1 MKITLAAVLA
11 ALALRSLS
19 HAAPT
24 TFFGQDLNTLPPAG
38 PGSDNPTRLT
48 VHPEAD
54 EAANRFLSRLVGVAT
69 ETFESFP
76 DQSSPAML
84 TFGPD
89 TATLTGGPVVY
100 NVPTNTFNGTFPIS
114 GDQFLLLVAQS
125 SSFFRINFSTPQAAF
140 GFYATDV
147 EVAQL
152 RITLVATNGNR
163 TELTVPTFSA
173 ENPTLPTGSV
183 LFFGVIDTE
192 APFVTVEFARIGASV
207 DGFGFDNM
215 TIGRVGQVGPPR
227 LDIRVSERLDGRVSE
242 VELSWASLTNETYR
256 VDFRSDLTT
265 IVWTP
270 LTCTAGD
277 GTTKRVYDLVP
288 VGALR
293 RFYRLAVTNCVPDL

>member
-1 MKITLAAVLA
+1 MKTTLAAVLA
-11 ALALRSLS
+11 AFALTSLS

-69 ETFESFP
+69 EPFESFP

-100 NVPTNTFNGTFPIS
+100 NVPTNTFHGTFPTS
-114 GDQFLLLVAQS
+114 GDQFLQLMAES
-125 SSFFRINFSTPQAAF
+125 SSFFRIDFSTPQAAF

-152 RITLVATNGNR
+152 RITLVATNGQR
-163 TELTVPTFSA
+163 TDLTVPTFSA
-173 ENPTLPTGSV
+173 EHPTVPTGSV
-183 LFFGVIDTE
+183 LFFGVIDTV
-192 APFVTVEFARIGASV
+192 APFVTVEFARVGTSN
-207 DGFGFDNM
+207 DGFGFDDM
-215 TIGRVGQVGPPR
+215 TIGRVSQVGPPR
-227 LDIRVSERLDGRVSE
+227 LDIRVSE

-256 VDFRSDLTT
+256 VDYRSDLTT
-265 IVWTP
+265 NSWTP
-270 LTCTAGD
+270 LTCIAGD
-277 GTTKRVYDLVP
+277 GTTKRIYDRVQ
-288 VGALR
+288 VGAPR